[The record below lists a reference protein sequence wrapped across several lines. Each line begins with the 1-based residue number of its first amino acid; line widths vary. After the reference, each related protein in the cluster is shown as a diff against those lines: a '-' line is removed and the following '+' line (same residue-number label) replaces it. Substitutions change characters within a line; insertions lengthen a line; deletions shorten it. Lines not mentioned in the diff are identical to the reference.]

1 MPIEHAVLWQP
12 VAAPNESPDPG
23 AYPVFIT
30 RRALEALN
38 HYAFPSGKAGVFGF
52 IVGDL
57 CHCPR
62 TGILYVAVDGLI
74 GLPQPVYGDKTGAVT
89 ANVWPNLQQ
98 QLVKL
103 KRHLLGWYHSHP
115 PMGVTMTPGDVE
127 AHFAY
132 FPQPW
137 QVALVVGL
145 GEHGPEAGFFRPI
158 AGAAA
163 PDVPLHFF
171 EILDP
176 RVLTADGRRRSFVHW
191 KNYEVRRRAEVHIT
205 PKSTPAHPPHVA
217 SLPASTPSAAPSPAA
232 PAPPDPDALT
242 PELPEVAAV
251 RVPRV
256 PPPRRWDEPPTGRP
270 PRARRAVRLPILIG
284 VAAAGALVLLG
295 RAVLGLRATP
305 EAAVP
310 APAAA
315 ARLESVPP
323 APAPVTAP
331 AAETGPPVAP
341 ALSAFA
347 AASDSLAADLRDYQS
362 RATRFAGRRTDC
374 PGLGGAFAT
383 LEQRWITYSIQRRKL
398 AGQLDLAR
406 AAADSVFYSAMDS
419 VESGFERSG
428 CPRP

>member
-38 HYAFPSGKAGVFGF
+38 HHALPSGASGVFGF

-74 GLPQPVYGDKTGAVT
+74 GLPQPVYGDKAGAVT
-89 ANVWPNLQQ
+89 SNVWPMLQEH
-98 QLVKL
+98 LVKL

-115 PMGVTMTPGDVE
+115 PMGVTMAPGDVE
-127 AHFAY
+127 SHLAF
-132 FPQPW
+132 FPLPW

-145 GEHGPEAGFFRPI
+145 GARGPEAGFFRPI
-158 AGAAA
+158 AEAAA

-176 RVLTADGRRRSFVHW
+176 RALTADGRRRSFVHW
-191 KNYEVRRRAEVHIT
+191 KNYEVRRRAAVHVHAH
-205 PKSTPAHPPHVA
+205 STPPHARPMA
-217 SLPASTPSAAPSPAA
+217 SLPAPTPSGAPPAA
-232 PAPPDPDALT
+232 PPPPAADAGMLD
-242 PELPEVAAV
+242 LPEVAAV

-256 PPPRRWDEPPTGRP
+256 PSRRWDETPPARP
-270 PRARRAVRLPILIG
+270 RPARRALRLPVLIG
-284 VAAAGALVLLG
+284 IAAAAAFVLLG
-295 RAVLGLRATP
+295 RGILGLRATP
-305 EAAVP
+305 EAVVP
-310 APAAA
+310 ATATALPP
-315 ARLESVPP
+315 ESAPP
-323 APAPVTAP
+323 APAPVLGAAP
-331 AAETGPPVAP
+331 EARPPVAP
-341 ALSAFA
+341 ALGAFA
-347 AASDSLAADLRDYQS
+347 AVSDSLAVDLRDYRG
-362 RATRFAGRRTDC
+362 RAARFAGPRTDC
-374 PGLGGAFAT
+374 PALGGAFAT
-383 LEQRWITYSIQRRKL
+383 LEERWITYSVQRRKL
-398 AGQLDLAR
+398 AGQLDPAR
-406 AAADSVFYSAMDS
+406 AAADSTFYSAMDS